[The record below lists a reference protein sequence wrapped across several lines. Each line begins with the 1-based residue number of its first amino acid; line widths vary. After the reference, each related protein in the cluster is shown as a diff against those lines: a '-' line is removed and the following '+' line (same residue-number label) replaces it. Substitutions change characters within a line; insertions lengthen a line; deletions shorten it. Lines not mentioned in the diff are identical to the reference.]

1 MHTQFSQIVRA
12 RLARI
17 VFIAMFAAISIPT
30 LPAFAQ
36 EKLKV
41 EDVIAKHLE
50 ALGSAEARSKSRIIQ
65 GTAVGTFRLGG
76 SGSAE
81 GGAVIASQ
89 DVKSLVSIV
98 FGSTEYPYERVGYD
112 GKIVTTGELTPGVRS
127 KLGVFF
133 MRHEMPVREGLL
145 GGVLSTAWPLLDVTA
160 RNPKLKY
167 SGVKKVGDRKA
178 YALTYEGKNSG
189 GLKTTLFFDAET
201 FHHLRTEYE
210 KRQIQLMPNQPSVT
224 QQQGDSVTK
233 LVEEFADFK
242 QEGGLMLPHEYK
254 ITLSVESLS
263 QRVLQDFVFKLAT
276 FSFNQKIDDSQF
288 DVRTSNPKS

>member
-1 MHTQFSQIVRA
+1 MHTPILRA
-12 RLARI
+12 KIKTI
-17 VFIAMFAAISIPT
+17 VFAAMIVAVSVPAASVS
-30 LPAFAQ
+30 AQ

-50 ALGSAEARSKSRIIQ
+50 ALGSAEARNKSRIIQ

-98 FGSTEYPYERVGYD
+98 FGSSEYPYERVGYD
-112 GKIVTTGELTPGVRS
+112 GKTVTTGELTPGVRS
-127 KLGVFF
+127 KLGDFF
-133 MRHEMPVREGLL
+133 MRHEMPVRDGLL
-145 GGVLSTAWPLLDVTA
+145 GGVLSTAWPLLDVSG
-160 RNPKLKY
+160 RNAKLKY
-167 SGVKKVGDRKA
+167 SGIKKVGDRKA
-178 YALTYEGKNSG
+178 YALTYEAKNSG

-201 FHHLRTEYE
+201 FQHLRTEYE
-210 KRQIQLMPNQPSVT
+210 KRQAQLMPNEPSVT

-242 QEGGLMLPHEYK
+242 EEGGLMLPHQYK

-263 QRVLQDFVFKLAT
+263 QRVLQDFVFKLAL

-288 DVRTSNPKS
+288 DVRTLNSKS